1 MSDKILFFK
10 IMCVQC
16 SLIKFVNVWFAIVG
30 YAMPH
35 GPIQVFVKPDV
46 PKDLLSLME
55 EYANMLEEINS
66 ADLPSTNFDRLKGFL
81 SFYCREKLIRKFTSL
96 CDVIDF
102 LVDKMK
108 IYIFNIDTL
117 IACSK
122 HFDSAKV
129 KGSIQQYRQQ
139 LNEFLSGTTIQEFK
153 GTLQTKIIDRSV
165 VESII
170 LKLDESRTEDTLDA
184 LEKLVKHFFGNA
196 LLLSDVRPGC
206 VSIIWLASSS
216 LLPALRTAAE
226 QHSHNYLASQGVL
239 EIVIGLRIAPI
250 EGLHCLIL
258 AVLILIL

>member
-1 MSDKILFFK
+1 MS
-10 IMCVQC
+10 
-16 SLIKFVNVWFAIVG
+16 
-30 YAMPH
+30 H

-55 EYANMLEEINS
+55 EYANMLLEIRLAN
-66 ADLPSTNFDRLKGFL
+66 LPSTNFDRLKMFL
-81 SFYCREKLIRKFTSL
+81 SDFCNEKLIRECATV
-96 CDVIDF
+96 CDVIDL
-102 LVDKMK
+102 LVEKVK

-122 HFDSAKV
+122 HFDSTKV

-139 LNEFLSGTTIQEFK
+139 LSDFLSATTIKEFK
-153 GTLQTKIIDRSV
+153 GTLQTKIVDCSI

-184 LEKLVKHFFGNA
+184 LEKLVKHFFGKA
-196 LLLSDVRPGC
+196 LFLSDVRPGC
-206 VSIIWLASSS
+206 VCIIWLASSS

-239 EIVIGLRIAPI
+239 DLVIGPRIAPV
-250 EGLHCLIL
+250 EGLHSLIL
-258 AVLILIL
+258 AILINFMIIKLQKMTLKLS